1 MAGGKIN
8 SPLPEGFFF
17 RKKKEKEIR
26 EEGKAS
32 VFLSWE
38 RAGIYRV
45 NNWDMEKKGRKEEK
59 TAEGEKTARRGRGC
73 RISFKKRK
81 WR

>member
-8 SPLPEGFFF
+8 SPLPPE
-17 RKKKEKEIR
+17 KKKEKERR

-45 NNWDMEKKGRKEEK
+45 NNRDMEKR
-59 TAEGEKTARRGRGC
+59 EG
-73 RISFKKRK
+73 KKRRQQK
-81 WR
+81 GKRRRVGVEGAG